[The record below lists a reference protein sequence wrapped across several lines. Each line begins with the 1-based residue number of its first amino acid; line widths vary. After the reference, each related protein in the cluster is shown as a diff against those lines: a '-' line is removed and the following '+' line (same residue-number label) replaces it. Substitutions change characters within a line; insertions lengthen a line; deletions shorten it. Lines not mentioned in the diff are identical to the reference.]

1 MSPFLF
7 YIYWYYNWLFLIIK
21 LLKMKNLSKEE
32 LLSRMEAI
40 NRSNAL
46 IYFDLDG
53 KILGVNAIFL
63 KAMGYGEDEHAEV
76 VGKHHSIFVCD
87 DYARSAEYE
96 KFWDI
101 LRSGKY
107 YKGEF
112 ERRKR
117 DGSLINLQATYNP
130 IFDETGKITKIMKV
144 ATDITAIVNSKKQVD
159 AINKSTAT
167 ITFDMKGFILDA
179 NGIFLETMGLK
190 SNEKNQ
196 VIGKHHSIF
205 VNYEYSKSDEYAK
218 FWQNLNNGKFVDG
231 IFERKRVDG
240 STIYLQASYNPVFD
254 SKGNVTEVIK
264 IATDVTESVNN
275 KKEIDLLSKNLQV
288 ELDNSKKLKDAI
300 EIEKNAALNDLD
312 VVMKKSQSELI
323 KIIVKVALSV
333 IIGVGV
339 VTTILYWMA
348 MLTGKDTQIIGST
361 WSNMFSVLLTN
372 AFSIVGTIMGIKYA
386 TQDDKNKK

>member
-1 MSPFLF
+1 
-7 YIYWYYNWLFLIIK
+7 
-21 LLKMKNLSKEE
+21 MKNLSKEE
-32 LLSRMEAI
+32 LLSRLEAI
-40 NRSNAL
+40 NRSNAI
-46 IYFDLDG
+46 IYFDLNG

-63 KAMGYGEDEHAEV
+63 QAMGYGVDEHEQV
-76 VGKHHSIFVCD
+76 IGKHHSIFVCE
-87 DYARSAEYE
+87 DYARSLEYE

-107 YKGEF
+107 YQGEF

-130 IFDETGKITKIMKV
+130 IYDESGTITKVMKV
-144 ATDITAIVNSKKQVD
+144 ATDITAIVNSKKQID

-167 ITFDMKGFILDA
+167 ISFDMDGFILDA
-179 NGIFLETMGLK
+179 NSIFLETMGYK
-190 SNEKNQ
+190 ANEKSQ

-205 VNYEYSKSDEYAK
+205 VSYEYSKSDEYSK
-218 FWQNLNNGKFVDG
+218 FWKSLKSGKFFDG
-231 IFERKRVDG
+231 TFERKKVDG
-240 STIYLQASYNPVFD
+240 STIYLQATYNPVFD
-254 SKGNVTEVIK
+254 SKGNVTNVIK
-264 IATDVTESVNN
+264 IATDVTEAVNSKN
-275 KKEIDLLSKNLQV
+275 KIDTLSKDLQI

-300 EIEKNAALNDLD
+300 EIEKDAALNDLD

-323 KIIVKVALSV
+323 KTIVKVALGV
-333 IIGVGV
+333 IVGVGL
-339 VTTILYWMA
+339 VTTVLYWMA

-386 TQDDKNKK
+386 TQDGGKEKK